1 MQYLILAPRNLE
13 DVAAGELRRKNI
25 KVAKSQYRKIIIDY
39 DKDPNTL
46 NSLKA
51 PDDVLVFLG
60 NFKDVGHYSG
70 LLDDLCKNL
79 KKLNIDKAIETVKK
93 IREIPE
99 DAKFSVTVS
108 TVGERH
114 FTQDYLKDKI
124 GKTLTKKNLTYRKE
138 GVPDL
143 DFFLLIENE
152 DVFFGL
158 RLFKDPLH
166 KRAFK
171 RYSMPASLKS
181 NIAYAMLELID
192 LNQEDLFLDPMC
204 GVGSISIEAAFMGA
218 KAFGYDINKDA
229 IKLAVKN
236 AKKAE
241 KEITFEVRDATKT
254 GLKEGSIDKIATNL
268 PFGRQITVDSNTKL
282 FKNILIEL
290 KRIIKKSGKI
300 ALLSIHSELL
310 KKLAKNNDLK
320 LIHER
325 EISLYGLSPKILIFR
340 RAWTPLNPYFK
351 NLGSAKSNWGIILEG
366 LSRSTSLII
375 CFTFSLF
382 TICIKS
388 L

>member
-1 MQYLILAPRNLE
+1 MQYLILVPRNLE

-25 KVAKSQYRKIIIDY
+25 KIAKSQYRKIIIDY
-39 DKDPNTL
+39 DKDPNSL
-46 NSLKA
+46 NNLKA

-60 NFKDVGHYSG
+60 NFKDIGHFSG
-70 LLDDLCKNL
+70 QLDDLCKNL
-79 KKLNIDKAIETVKK
+79 KKLNIEKAIETVRK

-108 TVGERH
+108 TVGERN

-124 GKTLTKKNLTYRKE
+124 GKTLTKKNLIYRKE

-143 DFFLLIENE
+143 DFFLLIENA

-166 KRAFK
+166 KRSFK
-171 RYSMPASLKS
+171 KYSMPASLKS

-192 LNQEDLFLDPMC
+192 VNQEDVFLDPMC
-204 GVGSISIEAAFMGA
+204 GVGSIPLEAAMMGA
-218 KAFGYDINKDA
+218 KSFGFDINKDA
-229 IKLAVKN
+229 IKLSVKN
-236 AKKAE
+236 TKKAE

-268 PFGRQITVDSNTKL
+268 PFGRQIAVDSNTKL

-300 ALLSIHSELL
+300 ALLSIHSELI
-310 KKLAKNNDLK
+310 KKLAKNIDLK

-340 RAWTPLNPYFK
+340 RA
-351 NLGSAKSNWGIILEG
+351 
-366 LSRSTSLII
+366 
-375 CFTFSLF
+375 
-382 TICIKS
+382 
-388 L
+388 

>member
-1 MQYLILAPRNLE
+1 MNMQYLILAPRNLE

-25 KVAKSQYRKIIIDY
+25 NVAKSQYRKIIIDY

-60 NFKDVGHYSG
+60 NFKDTGHYSG

-79 KKLNIDKAIETVKK
+79 KKLNIEKAIETVKK
-93 IREIPE
+93 IRSIPE

-114 FTQDYLKDKI
+114 FTQDYLKNKI
-124 GKTLTKKNLTYRKE
+124 GKTLTRKNLTYRKE
-138 GVPDL
+138 GIPDL
-143 DFFLLIENE
+143 DFFLLIENA

-171 RYSMPASLKS
+171 KYSMPASLKS

-192 LNQEDLFLDPMC
+192 VNSEDIFLDPMC
-204 GVGSISIEAAFMGA
+204 GVGSITIEAAFMGA
-218 KAFGYDINKDA
+218 KAIGYDIKKDA
-229 IKLAVKN
+229 IKLSLKN

-254 GLKEGSIDKIATNL
+254 GLKEGSVDKIATNL
-268 PFGRQITVDSNTKL
+268 PFGRQIVVDSNTKL

-310 KKLAKNNDLK
+310 KKLAKNIDLK

-340 RAWTPLNPYFK
+340 RA
-351 NLGSAKSNWGIILEG
+351 
-366 LSRSTSLII
+366 
-375 CFTFSLF
+375 
-382 TICIKS
+382 
-388 L
+388 